1 MSNKDIKVEEP
12 EKNSRPLNS
21 TLVPLANSNDGLI
34 QIRNILL
41 GELVTRWENKIN
53 RMDQGV
59 KELIKSTE
67 TRLATIEKKMADL
80 DKELKD
86 ELETNL
92 MDLEQENDDLR
103 AMVEKFRAEFEEK
116 LQQMDEAKL
125 DKDSIADVFIQW
137 GQSVRDH
144 S

>member
-1 MSNKDIKVEEP
+1 MSNKDVKVEEP
-12 EKNSRPLNS
+12 EKNSKPLNS
-21 TLVPLANSNDGLI
+21 GLVTLANSNDGLI

-41 GELVTRWENKIN
+41 GELATRWENKIN

-59 KELIKSTE
+59 KDLIKSTE
-67 TRLATIEKKMADL
+67 TRLAAIEKKMAEL
-80 DKELKD
+80 DKALKD

-103 AMVEKFRAEFEEK
+103 SMVETFRAEFEAK
-116 LQQMDEAKL
+116 LQQMDESKL
-125 DKDSIADVFIQW
+125 DKASIADVFIQW
-137 GQSVRDH
+137 GQSVREH